1 MKVKAKWT
9 KYEGLWC
16 PKFCVWVSQGNRW
29 ICDRWRRISKENY
42 EIMRQE
48 GYCVRKNGRVT
59 TRRTK
64 P

>member
-1 MKVKAKWT
+1 MKAKAKRA

-16 PKFCVWVSQGNRW
+16 PKFRVWVFQGNRR
-29 ICDRWRRISKENY
+29 ICNRWRRISKENY

-48 GYCVRKNGRVT
+48 GYCVRLNGRVT

-64 P
+64 T